1 MAWTD
6 SFRIAITPLPTV
18 PTHEFE
24 SELAK
29 YINTEEIEEIVFGL
43 PAHKDGNLTNVGIVV
58 KKLVG
63 QLSIKYEKIKFH
75 MVDESF
81 TSYRASRL
89 LVQLGVKKKKR
100 QEKGTL
106 DQMSA
111 VVILKEF
118 LNYV

>member
-6 SFRIAITPLPTV
+6 SLRIAITPLPTV
-18 PTHEFE
+18 ATHDFE
-24 SELAK
+24 TELIK
-29 YINTEEIEEIVFGL
+29 CIRTDEITEIVFGL

-58 KKLVG
+58 KKLVDD
-63 QLSIKYEKIKFH
+63 LSVKYDKIKFH
-75 MVDESF
+75 LVDESF
-81 TSYRASRL
+81 TSFRASRL